1 MYMNAYEIELEKQ
14 DGTKVAAALRLNIA
28 AQIKLK
34 KKYHESTTQTIF
46 GAIDDVERCVDVFKQ
61 ALNWAG
67 NTNEIKSG
75 EELLDLMADNDM
87 LGMVAKQQA
96 LTSIGRVSGLFSEAE
111 KAKIDARGE
120 GMLDDAFGDEDA
132 EDVKHAG
139 EGAEKNA

>member
-14 DGTKVAAALRLNIA
+14 DGTKVEASLRLNIA

-46 GAIDDVERCVDVFKQ
+46 GAIDDIERCVDVFDA
-61 ALNWAG
+61 ALKWAG

-75 EELLDLMADNDM
+75 EELLDLMAANDM
-87 LGMVAKQQA
+87 LGMVAKQQV

-120 GMLDDAFGDEDA
+120 GMLDDAFGDDDEA
-132 EDVKHAG
+132 NEA
-139 EGAEKNA
+139 GAEKNA

>member
-46 GAIDDVERCVDVFKQ
+46 GAIDDIERCVDVFDN
-61 ALNWAG
+61 ALKWAG

-75 EELLDLMADNDM
+75 EELLDLMAANDM
-87 LGMVAKQQA
+87 LGMVAKQQV

-120 GMLDDAFGDEDA
+120 GMLDDAFGDDEEA
-132 EDVKHAG
+132 NEAS
-139 EGAEKNA
+139 AEKNA

>member
-46 GAIDDVERCVDVFKQ
+46 GAIDDIERCVDVFDN
-61 ALNWAG
+61 ALKWAG

-75 EELLDLMADNDM
+75 EALLDLMAANDM
-87 LGMVAKQQA
+87 LGMVAKQQV

-120 GMLDDAFGDEDA
+120 GMLDDAFGDDDEVNEA
-132 EDVKHAG
+132 S
-139 EGAEKNA
+139 AEKNA

>member
-14 DGTKVAAALRLNIA
+14 DGTKVEASLRLNIA

-46 GAIDDVERCVDVFKQ
+46 GAIDDIERCVDVFDA
-61 ALNWAG
+61 ALKWSG

-75 EELLDLMADNDM
+75 EELLDLMAANDM
-87 LGMVAKQQA
+87 LGMVAKQQV

-120 GMLDDAFGDEDA
+120 GMLDDAFGDDEEA
-132 EDVKHAG
+132 NEAS
-139 EGAEKNA
+139 AEKNA

>member
-14 DGTKVAAALRLNIA
+14 DGTTVKASLRLNIA
-28 AQIKLK
+28 AQIALK

-46 GAIDDVERCVDVFKQ
+46 GAIDDVERCVEVFKQ
-61 ALNWAG
+61 ALNWTG

-75 EELLDLMADNDM
+75 EELLDLMAANDM
-87 LGMVAKQQA
+87 LGMVAKQQV

-120 GMLDDAFGDEDA
+120 GMLDDAFGDDEEA
-132 EDVKHAG
+132 NEAS
-139 EGAEKNA
+139 AEKNA